1 MQKEKFIQVGTTTL
15 RNPMGQIEKEVP
27 LYKKIEQPPTNEI
40 GLKWFAK
47 FLTQKRVGEI
57 E

>member
-27 LYKKIEQPPTNEI
+27 LYKKIEQTPTNEI

-47 FLTQKRVGEI
+47 FLTQKGR
-57 E
+57 